1 MRHPK
6 PKGKSIGGTGIT
18 KEKYLVRLGKYAEF
32 RKYQVLY
39 KMAPRERPEISQRAL
54 EAVRELG
61 YTDITDKAFCERW
74 KISKDCP
81 VRYRRENREF
91 WEKFYD
97 EIILDQR
104 DSLPIVMTM
113 LARHDPASWLKL
125 AFTSKVKELSLK
137 PGDGS
142 GSEGVGVS
150 LTDAQELLGGAFIVE
165 HPRQKRLKE
174 VKE

>member
-18 KEKYLVRLGKYAEF
+18 KEKYLVRLGAYAEF

-39 KMAPRERPEISQRAL
+39 KMAGTRVDIAQRAL
-54 EAVRELG
+54 DAVKELG

-81 VRYRRENREF
+81 VRYRRENKEF

-104 DSLPIVMTM
+104 DNLPIVMTM

-137 PGDGS
+137 PGEGGDG
-142 GSEGVGVS
+142 EGVGVS

-165 HPRQKRLKE
+165 HPKQKRLKE